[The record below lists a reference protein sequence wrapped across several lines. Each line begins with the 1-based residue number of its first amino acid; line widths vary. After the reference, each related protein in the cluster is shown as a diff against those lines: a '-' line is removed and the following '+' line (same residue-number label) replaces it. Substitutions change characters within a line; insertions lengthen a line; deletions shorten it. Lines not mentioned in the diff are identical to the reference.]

1 VTNILTLDRF
11 LARAYAGPMSRTTS
25 DPAELLGRFVADG
38 TIPGGVIAVGR
49 DPRPVAV
56 GRAALDGAPLRTD
69 AVFRIQSMTKLVT
82 AVATLRL
89 VEQGRLDLE
98 DPVATWLPELAAPR
112 VLTRPDAPLTDTA
125 PAASPITVR
134 QLLTCTSGYGMIL
147 EDTPLQRA
155 MAANRTE
162 AGPEPS
168 PLGAQEWLEA
178 LASLP
183 LVGPPGHVWRY
194 HHSFGILQILLSRL
208 TGAPVAELLAQ
219 SLFAPLGMTDT
230 GFSVPRQQRNRL
242 PAAYAEQ
249 DGELVEIE
257 PAGGGPH
264 VGPPPYD
271 LTHGELLST
280 AADYL
285 TLLRA
290 VRGGELIDREHL
302 RMLSSDQVPAEAKHP
317 AAFFP
322 GFWDTTGWGLGVG
335 VMTAGPH
342 RGRWGWSGGA
352 GTDFFVDPDGTIG
365 LLLTQVQMGP
375 RITPLLEAYGELAGG
390 EG

>member
-1 VTNILTLDRF
+1 MTRVPALDRAP
-11 LARAYAGPMSRTTS
+11 ARPYAVPMSRTTS

-56 GRAALDGAPLRTD
+56 GRAATGGAPLRTD
-69 AVFRIQSMTKLVT
+69 AIFRIQSMTKLVT

-89 VEQGRLDLE
+89 VEQGRLGLDTA
-98 DPVATWLPELAAPR
+98 VATWLPELAAPR
-112 VLTRPDAPLTDTA
+112 ALTRPDAPLTDTA

-134 QLLTCTSGYGMIL
+134 HLLTCTSGYGIIL

-168 PLGAQEWLEA
+168 PLGAQDWLDA

-183 LVGPPGHVWRY
+183 LVGHPGRVWRY
-194 HHSFGILQILLSRL
+194 HHSFGLLQILLSRL
-208 TGAPVAELLAQ
+208 TGVPVATHLEKT
-219 SLFAPLGMTDT
+219 LFAPLGMTDT
-230 GFSVPRQQRNRL
+230 GFFVLRTERDRL

-249 DGELVEIE
+249 DGALVEVE
-257 PAGGGPH
+257 PAGGGFH

-290 VRGGELIDREHL
+290 LREGELIAPAQL
-302 RMLSSDQVPAEAKHP
+302 RMLGSDQVPAEAKHP
-317 AAFFP
+317 TAFFP
-322 GFWDTTGWGLGVG
+322 GFWDTTGWGFGVG
-335 VMTAGPH
+335 VSTAGPH

-352 GTDFFVDPDGTIG
+352 GTDFFVDPDGTLG

-375 RITPLLEAYGELAGG
+375 RITPLLEAFWELAGG
-390 EG
+390 DG

>member
-1 VTNILTLDRF
+1 MTDVPTLDRRP
-11 LARAYAGPMSRTTS
+11 ARAYAVRMSRTTS
-25 DPAELLGRFVADG
+25 DPAELLGGVVADG

-49 DPRPVAV
+49 DPQPVAV
-56 GRAALDGAPLRTD
+56 GLAARGGPPLRTD
-69 AVFRIQSMTKLVT
+69 AIFRIQSMTKLVT
-82 AVATLRL
+82 ALATLRL
-89 VEQGRLDLE
+89 IEQGRLGLE

-112 VLTRPDAPLTDTA
+112 VLTSPGAALSDTE

-134 QLLTCTSGYGMIL
+134 HLLTCTSGYGML
-147 EDTPLQRA
+147 VEDSPLQRA

-162 AGPEPS
+162 AGPEP
-168 PLGAQEWLEA
+168 PALGAQEWLDA

-183 LVGPPGHVWRY
+183 LVGHPGRVWRY
-194 HHSFGILQILLSRL
+194 HHSFGLLQILLSRL
-208 TGAPVAELLAQ
+208 TGSPVAEHFRQ

-230 GFSVPRQQRNRL
+230 GFFVPRRQADRL
-242 PAAYAEQ
+242 PAAYAEE
-249 DGELVEIE
+249 DGALVEVE
-257 PAGGGPH
+257 SAGGGVH

-290 VRGGELIDREHL
+290 VRDGELITAEHR
-302 RMLSSDQVPAEAKHP
+302 RMLSSDQVPGEAKDP

-322 GFWDTTGWGLGVG
+322 GFWEATGWGFGVG
-335 VMTAGPH
+335 VTTAGPH

-375 RITPLLEAYGELAGG
+375 RLTPLLEAYGQLAGD
-390 EG
+390 ED